1 MKVGYYSHSKK
12 MWINSLLDL
21 GDVWNSISRGRS
33 LRFGF
38 WIPLLL
44 NLRNANMI
52 AVKTTK
58 VNSVHLRTVSSQ
70 ILYENDT
77 FSTTNK
83 AN

>member
-1 MKVGYYSHSKK
+1 
-12 MWINSLLDL
+12 
-21 GDVWNSISRGRS
+21 
-33 LRFGF
+33 
-38 WIPLLL
+38 
-44 NLRNANMI
+44 MI

-83 AN
+83 ANWIRHNAFILVVKWKSDSSTLQILENKPQKLIQLSGTAVISHTL